1 MINKNERET
10 LKTVLKNNYSQRVQ
24 ELLKSDNIVNK
35 KGEPYSDGYIRRVFM
50 GDKSNFDIE
59 KALWKVYEERLNEHS
74 DFNAYKQKLM
84 EKNKAEAV
92 TSASTN

>member
-1 MINKNERET
+1 MITQNERET
-10 LKTVLKNNYSQRVQ
+10 LKSVLKNNYSQRVQ
-24 ELLKSDNIVNK
+24 EILTEAAIVNK

-50 GDKSNFDIE
+50 GDKSNFEIE
-59 KALWKVYEERLNEHS
+59 KALWRVYEERLNEHS

-84 EKNKAEAV
+84 QKNKAEAV